1 MEGTKLMFVAEKQKA
16 YGVRRT
22 YKSEFYK
29 VTIWNIGEQNQDRIL
44 RIDVTPL
51 DESLPLEVRA
61 VNKDGSQKPFA
72 YIDTDLVNINYHN
85 IDVYIRKM
93 QISKETIREIET
105 ILNEEYPDF
114 CLLTTSG

>member
-22 YKSEFYK
+22 YK
-29 VTIWNIGEQNQDRIL
+29 
-44 RIDVTPL
+44 
-51 DESLPLEVRA
+51 A